1 MLPYKADIREISH
14 RIETPS
20 IVCVSGGRKYKHW
33 FSLINKLWFV
43 IGANCLKCKLDA
55 N

>member
-20 IVCVSGGRKYKHW
+20 IVCVSGGGSTNINILGLTSYGLLLE
-33 FSLINKLWFV
+33 LIV
-43 IGANCLKCKLDA
+43 
-55 N
+55 